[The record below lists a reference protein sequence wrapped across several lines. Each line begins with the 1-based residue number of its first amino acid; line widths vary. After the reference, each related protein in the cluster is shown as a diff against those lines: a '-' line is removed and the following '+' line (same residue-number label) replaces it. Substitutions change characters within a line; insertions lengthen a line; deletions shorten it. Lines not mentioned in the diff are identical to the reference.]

1 MTDRRVDELEIRYAH
16 LERLVQDLSDVIWK
30 QQREL
35 DALKEATRQLRD
47 KVQVDP
53 GLVDASRNDRPP
65 HY

>member
-35 DALKEATRQLRD
+35 DALKETTRQLRE
-47 KVQVDP
+47 KVTVDP
-53 GLVDASRNDRPP
+53 GLVDASRNERPP